1 MVLCSIS
8 IVNAEL
14 ACVPLERQALLLLAA
29 ALDEAGCALH
39 RPLETLAD
47 EDLRRVYRE
56 EVELLTAA
64 A

>member
-1 MVLCSIS
+1 M
-8 IVNAEL
+8 
-14 ACVPLERQALLLLAA
+14 LLLLAA

-39 RPLETLAD
+39 RPWETLAD